1 MKKASLA
8 LAFLLTVILAG
19 CAIPKNPN
27 NPTLLRQRFLIE
39 TLYLDTD
46 IPEPMEID
54 LKFLN
59 TRSKFEYSKPVY
71 TYERSLSSFSFVK
84 DGITTRIM
92 AMAPRFM
99 KADTNFHPPENANDQ
114 EYIEFQIKYFL
125 SEYYPIDPVGEIT
138 YDSKKNYGITCIRTK
153 NHDIFHCE
161 AIRIT
166 PHRNIIVVETKGK
179 NESADKVQE
188 WIRPVIESVKETGR

>member
-1 MKKASLA
+1 M
-8 LAFLLTVILAG
+8 AG

-71 TYERSLSSFSFVK
+71 TYERSLSSFTFVK
-84 DGITTRIM
+84 D
-92 AMAPRFM
+92 
-99 KADTNFHPPENANDQ
+99 ENLDR
-114 EYIEFQIKYFL
+114 EE
-125 SEYYPIDPVGEIT
+125 G
-138 YDSKKNYGITCIRTK
+138 DSVFFDSDG
-153 NHDIFHCE
+153 
-161 AIRIT
+161 
-166 PHRNIIVVETKGK
+166 V
-179 NESADKVQE
+179 
-188 WIRPVIESVKETGR
+188 